1 MSTLGEV
8 RLDRS
13 RGINPSKLPAQM
25 FELYSVPSF
34 SEGQPEI
41 VTNQSVGSHKRTVEK
56 NAVLLCKINPRINRV
71 WVVGDFSEHQKIAS
85 TEWLGFFEVDG
96 LYPNYLCH
104 YLRQDAFRDYLAT
117 NASGVGG
124 SLMRV
129 RPTTF
134 ADYPLLLPPL
144 AEQHRIVA
152 EIEKHLTRLDA
163 AVAALRRA
171 RANLKR
177 YRAGVLKAACAG
189 KLVPTEAEL
198 ACAEGRHYEPAGRLL
213 QRILTEHRARWQ
225 SDDKR
230 RRNYKE
236 PAAPDTSELPDLQE
250 GWVWATV
257 EQLASLEPNSIT
269 DGPFGSN
276 LKTSHYTEDGPR
288 VIRLQ
293 NIGEGRFIDAEAHI
307 SWEHYRTLARHRVQP
322 GDLVIAA
329 LGDTLPRSCLIPF
342 TVGPAIV
349 KADCIRFKPA
359 EHIALA
365 EYLNIALNA
374 DQTRRRTA
382 GIVHGV
388 GRPRLNSREI
398 KGISLP
404 LPALAEQRRIVAEV
418 ERRLSVIQQTE
429 AAVEASLKRAGRLR
443 QSILK
448 QAFSGRLVPQDPN
461 DEPASVL
468 LDRIRAQRAAAQATR
483 TNKRRPRRR
492 VPAPS
497 GSEPM
502 RERKPTPSPSG
513 RGLG

>member
-1 MSTLGEV
+1 M
-8 RLDRS
+8 
-13 RGINPSKLPAQM
+13 
-25 FELYSVPSF
+25 
-34 SEGQPEI
+34 
-41 VTNQSVGSHKRTVEK
+41 
-56 NAVLLCKINPRINRV
+56 
-71 WVVGDFSEHQKIAS
+71 
-85 TEWLGFFEVDG
+85 
-96 LYPNYLCH
+96 
-104 YLRQDAFRDYLAT
+104 LA
-117 NASGVGG
+117 
-124 SLMRV
+124 R
-129 RPTTF
+129 
-134 ADYPLLLPPL
+134 
-144 AEQHRIVA
+144 
-152 EIEKHLTRLDA
+152 
-163 AVAALRRA
+163 
-171 RANLKR
+171 
-177 YRAGVLKAACAG
+177 
-189 KLVPTEAEL
+189 
-198 ACAEGRHYEPAGRLL
+198 AEGRDYEPAGRLL
-213 QRILTEHRARWQ
+213 ERILTERRTRLQ
-225 SDDKR
+225 SQDNR
-230 RRNYKE
+230 RRKYKE
-236 PAAPDTSELPDLQE
+236 PAAPDASNLPDLPD

-293 NIGEGRFIDAEAHI
+293 NIGEGRFINAHAHI
-307 SWEHYRTLARHRVQP
+307 SWEHYRALAKHGVQP

-365 EYLNIALNA
+365 AYLNIALNS

-404 LPALAEQRRIVAEV
+404 VPALGEQHRIVAEV
-418 ERRLSVIQQTE
+418 ERRLSLIQQAET
-429 AAVEASLKRAGRLR
+429 AVDASLKRAGRLR

-468 LDRIRAQRAAAQATR
+468 LERIRAQRAASPAGRQAPAAPAR
-483 TNKRRPRRR
+483 TN
-492 VPAPS
+492 S
-497 GSEPM
+497 LSL
-502 RERKPTPSPSG
+502 RK
-513 RGLG
+513 